1 MFFEVALIAL
11 LAGISP
17 GPDFL
22 VVSRNALSS
31 GRDVGVAS
39 AVGVALALSVHAS
52 YSILGLSYV
61 LVNYH
66 LAFQAVQLCGA
77 AYLAY
82 LGVSSIVGTF
92 RKDIA
97 PASLPT
103 QGQTKGV
110 RQGFQDGL
118 LCNLLNP
125 KAYVFFL
132 SIFSQFMSV
141 QTPLW
146 MEWVYAAEVVVV
158 IGLWFVVVAFGV
170 STNAM
175 GRLYARARK
184 AIDRVLGAVLV
195 AIAGRI
201 ALSTFGK

>member
-1 MFFEVALIAL
+1 MFLEVALIAL

-22 VVSRNALSS
+22 VVSRNSLSS
-31 GRDVGVAS
+31 GRNVGVAS
-39 AVGVALALSVHAS
+39 AIGVALALSVHAS

-82 LGVSSIVGTF
+82 LGISSIVGTF
-92 RKDIA
+92 RRDSPTA
-97 PASLPT
+97 AVPAT
-103 QGQTKGV
+103 GKAKGV
-110 RQGFQDGL
+110 GQGFRDGL

-132 SIFSQFMSV
+132 SIFSQFMSA

-170 STNAM
+170 STNRI
-175 GRLYARARK
+175 GRMYARARK

-201 ALSTFGK
+201 AIATFGK